1 MGRASRPSGSHPI
14 ERYDPGPS
22 VSADRAISQSATD
35 AVSAD
40 AHSVSADASRVSAD
54 GGTVSAD
61 GGTVSAD
68 AGTVSADANEKLAAL
83 QQNALALAALNAVAG
98 PGWLVI
104 VCVKASDRQRH

>member
-61 GGTVSAD
+61 
-68 AGTVSADANEKLAAL
+68 ANEKLAAM